1 MCLCVWVKY
10 SQWCKKCTCSYL
22 VYEFTAILSCAILIC
37 NAIFELYC
45 FNSFWMRRIFK
56 QYQHCATPILM
67 DAHIHASI
75 LNMIWMYVVV
85 FIVSRLLLPL
95 PLTFTLVIA
104 IRKCMCK
111 CWAIYS
117 WNCPSLA
124 IHKQHY
130 FIELIFSTDEII
142 NQLMCVLRY
151 SGLLRKF
158 FRWVFSN
165 RRVSFFGRACVRA
178 SSFVRFSIIRTS
190 KKIYVCMF
198 HTLCVANK
206 YWRVKSLF
214 NKVVQFVRSL
224 DSYCDFAGAKFA
236 AFLNNSYTKNVSK
249 VHIIHRFRHLNE
261 RISQ

>member
-1 MCLCVWVKY
+1 MCLCVCVKS

-22 VYEFTAILSCAILIC
+22 VYECTAILFCAILIC
-37 NAIFELYC
+37 NVILELYC
-45 FNSFWMRRIFK
+45 FNGFWMRRQFK

-75 LNMIWMYVVV
+75 LNMIWMHVVV

-95 PLTFTLVIA
+95 PLTLVIA

-124 IHKQHY
+124 VHKQHY

-142 NQLMCVLRY
+142 NQLVCVCVLRY

-158 FRWVFSN
+158 FRWVISK
-165 RRVSFFGRACVRA
+165 RRVSFLVVRACVLARSFDFQ
-178 SSFVRFSIIRTS
+178 SSVHLRKYMYVRFTR
-190 KKIYVCMF
+190 C
-198 HTLCVANK
+198 A
-206 YWRVKSLF
+206 
-214 NKVVQFVRSL
+214 
-224 DSYCDFAGAKFA
+224 
-236 AFLNNSYTKNVSK
+236 
-249 VHIIHRFRHLNE
+249 
-261 RISQ
+261 